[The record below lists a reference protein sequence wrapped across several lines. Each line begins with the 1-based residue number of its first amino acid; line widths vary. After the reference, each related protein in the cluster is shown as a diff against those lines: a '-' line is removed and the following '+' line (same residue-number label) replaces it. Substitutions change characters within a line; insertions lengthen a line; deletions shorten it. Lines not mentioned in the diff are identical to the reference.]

1 MSLPIDR
8 LPERNNY
15 RASLVTFES
24 DLRAFTLTLDTLKDS
39 IDRGQRT
46 LEHRLEHQNEA
57 DEQTAH
63 DRDRK
68 SVV

>member
-24 DLRAFTLTLDTLKDS
+24 DLRAS
-39 IDRGQRT
+39 P
-46 LEHRLEHQNEA
+46 
-57 DEQTAH
+57 
-63 DRDRK
+63 
-68 SVV
+68 